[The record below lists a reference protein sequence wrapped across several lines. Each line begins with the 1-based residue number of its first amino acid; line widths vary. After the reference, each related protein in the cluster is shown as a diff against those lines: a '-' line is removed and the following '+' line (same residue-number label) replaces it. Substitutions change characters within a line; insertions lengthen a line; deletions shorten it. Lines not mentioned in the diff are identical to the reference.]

1 MSPVVLADSEGI
13 GRAAECL
20 RGGGVIAIPTD
31 TVYGVVALAGDPA
44 AVRRLYAVKRRPERQ
59 PVILLVSDAE
69 QAAQLARCND
79 RAVQLMHRYWPGP
92 LTLVL
97 EPRRTMD
104 AGQGEGATIAVRA
117 PAHPAALE
125 LLRRL
130 ARPLASS
137 SANHAGEPPP
147 RDAAAVAVALGD
159 EVDLILDGGPAA
171 LGQPSTILDLSGTEP
186 RVIREGSLSR
196 AQLLGPS

>member
-1 MSPVVLADSEGI
+1 MSPVVPADGVGI
-13 GRAAECL
+13 DRAAECL
-20 RGGGVIAIPTD
+20 RGGGVIVIPTD
-31 TVYGVVALAGDPA
+31 TVYGVVALARDPA

-59 PVILLVSDAE
+59 PVILLVSDAG
-69 QAAQLARCND
+69 QAAQLAHYGEP
-79 RAVQLMHRYWPGP
+79 AAQLMHRYWPGP

-97 EPRRTMD
+97 ERRGAID
-104 AGQGEGATIAVRA
+104 ATLGEGRTIAVRA

-130 ARPLASS
+130 AEPLASS

-147 RDAAAVAVALGD
+147 KDAAAVAATLG
-159 EVDLILDGGPAA
+159 EEIDLILDGGPATI
-171 LGQPSTILDLSGTEP
+171 GQPSTILDLSGPEP
-186 RVIREGSLSR
+186 RVIREGSLLR